1 MWHHIVTCPAQGLVE
16 QPFPRGLL
24 RYASCALTSHYY
36 FWDPAGSP
44 ALKTHPIAA
53 DLPEVGRRWEEARQS
68 QQRASHKSHFLL
80 FHEMLKAILAFFT
93 LTCVVEP
100 LQDDIPRFTL
110 HLFAYNFLHQ
120 SNVIS
125 FCIGHLMTRFAKALS
140 RFVAFFHQ

>member
-1 MWHHIVTCPAQGLVE
+1 
-16 QPFPRGLL
+16 
-24 RYASCALTSHYY
+24 
-36 FWDPAGSP
+36 
-44 ALKTHPIAA
+44 
-53 DLPEVGRRWEEARQS
+53 
-68 QQRASHKSHFLL
+68 
-80 FHEMLKAILAFFT
+80 MLKAILAFFT